1 MSTTDLLRSAADD
14 ISDVASSVG
23 SRKMCPLPE
32 GEDETEVEKRVVAVE
47 VEEVGEEEAVELGF
61 GEGGKRME
69 MVVKEAEDE
78 EEDLGFREGGKR
90 MMVGEEE
97 EFPGSPSFR
106 FYFQDSVVD
115 KGVIVEEV
123 LDELKTQKSQ
133 EKDDS
138 FVSLKSLNSNE
149 DSSSKSANKF
159 KWKRLRSCHIR
170 CLLSGRG
177 CYYQNHHH
185 HPSLASVAPHPSDGK
200 DA

>member
-1 MSTTDLLRSAADD
+1 
-14 ISDVASSVG
+14 
-23 SRKMCPLPE
+23 MCPLPE
-32 GEDETEVEKRVVAVE
+32 GDDETEVEKRVVAVV
-47 VEEVGEEEAVELGF
+47 VEEVGEEEAGELGF
-61 GEGGKRME
+61 GEGGKRIE
-69 MVVKEAEDE
+69 MVVKEAEE
-78 EEDLGFREGGKR
+78 EDDLGFRKGGKR
-90 MMVGEEE
+90 MVVEEEEGE

-123 LDELKTQKSQ
+123 LEELKTQKSQ

-149 DSSSKSANKF
+149 DSSSKSANKI

-177 CYYQNHHH
+177 CYYQSHHH
-185 HPSLASVAPHPSDGK
+185 PPSLASVAPHPSGGK